1 MISDIAV
8 NLFSIQNFLLLNLG
22 VAVGIIFGAIPGL
35 SSVIGITLLL
45 PITYTL
51 NIYSSLCVLIGVYCG
66 GIYGGSISAILIDT
80 PGAPAAAC
88 TVLDGHPMARNGK
101 AGRALSI
108 SLRASFIGGVVSILL
123 LLLLGPTLAGFAL
136 RFGPAEM
143 FALCLIGLTVI
154 PSVVGDNPLKG
165 FLAALFGLFVTVI
178 GGDAFSGLTRMTF
191 GSSRLIGGINLAP
204 TMIGMFAFSQV
215 IKKVYNAQRPDAVA
229 QDFTKQSYPWKE
241 LFSHWKVMM
250 KSILIGTG
258 IGAIPG
264 TGPSLAAFVSYN
276 AAKNSSSHP
285 EKFGT
290 GIEEGIIAPESA
302 NNAVTGA
309 AFIPLLSLGIP
320 GDTATAVLAGA
331 MTIAGVSTGPTFY
344 STHPVLAYSI
354 MLILLVTNVFMF
366 LQASA
371 LTKIFARIA
380 VVPTEILFPIVGV
393 FCILGTYASS
403 NSMFD
408 VWMMV
413 VFGMIGFFIFDK
425 FDIPKAPFIIA
436 RILGSMAE
444 VNLRRAMQMS
454 ENGAAIF
461 VTSPIALI
469 CIIISVLT
477 VLYPLVKRKK
487 RIQL

>member
-1 MISDIAV
+1 MLTEIAI
-8 NLFSIQNFLLLNLG
+8 NLLSVQNFLLLNLG
-22 VAVGIIFGAIPGL
+22 VAVGIVFGAIPGL

-88 TVLDGHPMARNGK
+88 TVLDGHPMARKGK
-101 AGRALSI
+101 AGYALSI
-108 SLRASFIGGVVSILL
+108 SLRASFVGGIISTLL
-123 LLLLGPTLAGFAL
+123 LLLVGPMLAGFAL

-143 FALCLIGLTVI
+143 FGLCLIGLTVI

-165 FLAALFGLFVTVI
+165 FLSALFGLFVTVI

-191 GSSRLIGGINLAP
+191 GSSRLLGGINLAP

-215 IKKVYNAQRPDAVA
+215 IKKVFYAQRPDAAA
-229 QDFTKQSYPWKE
+229 QDFTKQTYPWRK
-241 LFSHWKVMM
+241 LLTHWKVLL

-276 AAKNSSSHP
+276 AAKNSSAHP
-285 EKFGT
+285 ELFGM
-290 GIEEGIIAPESA
+290 GVEEGIIAPESA
-302 NNAVTGA
+302 NNAVTGS

-344 STHPVLAYSI
+344 NTHPALAYSI
-354 MLILLVTNVFMF
+354 MLILLVTNVMML
-366 LQASA
+366 LQASV

-380 VVPTEILFPIVGV
+380 IVPTEILFPVVGV
-393 FCILGTYASS
+393 FCILGTYASG

-408 VWMMV
+408 VWMMA
-413 VFGMIGFFIFDK
+413 VFGMIGFFLFDR

-444 VNLRRAMQMS
+444 VNLRRAIQMS

-461 VTSPIALI
+461 VTRPIALL
-469 CIIISVLT
+469 CIVISILT
-477 VLYPLVKRKK
+477 VMYPLMKCKRK
-487 RIQL
+487 I

>member
-8 NLFSIQNFLLLNLG
+8 NLFSIQNFFLLNLG

-215 IKKVYNAQRPDAVA
+215 IKK
-229 QDFTKQSYPWKE
+229 
-241 LFSHWKVMM
+241 
-250 KSILIGTG
+250 SI
-258 IGAIPG
+258 
-264 TGPSLAAFVSYN
+264 
-276 AAKNSSSHP
+276 
-285 EKFGT
+285 
-290 GIEEGIIAPESA
+290 
-302 NNAVTGA
+302 
-309 AFIPLLSLGIP
+309 
-320 GDTATAVLAGA
+320 
-331 MTIAGVSTGPTFY
+331 
-344 STHPVLAYSI
+344 
-354 MLILLVTNVFMF
+354 
-366 LQASA
+366 
-371 LTKIFARIA
+371 
-380 VVPTEILFPIVGV
+380 
-393 FCILGTYASS
+393 
-403 NSMFD
+403 
-408 VWMMV
+408 
-413 VFGMIGFFIFDK
+413 
-425 FDIPKAPFIIA
+425 
-436 RILGSMAE
+436 
-444 VNLRRAMQMS
+444 
-454 ENGAAIF
+454 
-461 VTSPIALI
+461 
-469 CIIISVLT
+469 
-477 VLYPLVKRKK
+477 
-487 RIQL
+487 

>member
-1 MISDIAV
+1 
-8 NLFSIQNFLLLNLG
+8 
-22 VAVGIIFGAIPGL
+22 
-35 SSVIGITLLL
+35 
-45 PITYTL
+45 
-51 NIYSSLCVLIGVYCG
+51 
-66 GIYGGSISAILIDT
+66 
-80 PGAPAAAC
+80 
-88 TVLDGHPMARNGK
+88 
-101 AGRALSI
+101 
-108 SLRASFIGGVVSILL
+108 
-123 LLLLGPTLAGFAL
+123 
-136 RFGPAEM
+136 
-143 FALCLIGLTVI
+143 
-154 PSVVGDNPLKG
+154 
-165 FLAALFGLFVTVI
+165 
-178 GGDAFSGLTRMTF
+178 
-191 GSSRLIGGINLAP
+191 
-204 TMIGMFAFSQV
+204 
-215 IKKVYNAQRPDAVA
+215 
-229 QDFTKQSYPWKE
+229 
-241 LFSHWKVMM
+241 MM

-344 STHPVLAYSI
+344 STHPALAYSI

-393 FCILGTYASS
+393 FCILGTYASG

-454 ENGAAIF
+454 DHGAAVFI
-461 VTSPIALI
+461 TSPIAMI

-477 VLYPLVKRKK
+477 VLYPLIRRKRK
-487 RIQL
+487 I